1 MELFN
6 RAARYFRDQATARE
20 ARDIAAQ
27 KREHAQTARR
37 TGDEGKAKALEYEA
51 DTQERRQRAAE
62 GRYQGLD

>member
-6 RAARYFRDQATARE
+6 RAARYFRDQATA
-20 ARDIAAQ
+20 Q
-27 KREHAQTARR
+27 KREHAQTVRR
-37 TGDEGKAKALEYEA
+37 TGNEGKAKALEYEA